1 MGVPHLVLIG
11 TLAVAAGQGV
21 YSQAKPEQPAERG
34 RDQFAPGKNPYLR
47 IFPATPPDQST
58 KPLFVPA
65 PQTLKAGREAQPR
78 IVCGMV
84 VVQVTPA
91 ADPKMIVQPKQD
103 PKPDFKIRT
112 IAPRI
117 CNE

>member
-11 TLAVAAGQGV
+11 TLVVAAGQGL
-21 YSQAKPEQPAERG
+21 YSQAKLEQPAERG
-34 RDQFAPGKNPYLR
+34 RDQFAPGKNPYRR
-47 IFPATPPDQST
+47 IFPAPPADPPT
-58 KPLFVPA
+58 KPRFVPL
-65 PQTLKAGREAQPR
+65 PQTLNAGREGQPR
-78 IVCGMV
+78 IVCGMA

-103 PKPDFKIRT
+103 PKPDFKMRT
-112 IAPRI
+112 IAPRV